1 MPSNWPFTFRLF
13 TFATTILFSVIV
25 TCLSAD
31 VVYMIM
37 PDYYSSAVA
46 LAVSVLTILTVAPML
61 IIDKLRRGSI
71 FSYTGVE
78 IGWLTILWIFWLG
91 SGSFAAWADHYLII
105 GVPEEATCHYSDR
118 YYYDDDSRRMR
129 SGFCYKIKAIIGFS
143 FFLYL
148 LLMAYTFTLLVLTLR
163 AKGRGHPAWKT
174 SVRDGVLLRP
184 IEKTT
189 ERAILVPVAQTYI
202 ISTPYVPATQLT
214 TIPQSCSQAPAT
226 HAPSYPSPQRSVSV
240 TDSPSTPQV

>member
-1 MPSNWPFTFRLF
+1 MSSNWPFTFRLF

-31 VVYMIM
+31 VVYMMM
-37 PDYYSSAVA
+37 PDNYSSAVA
-46 LAVSVLTILTVAPML
+46 LAVSVLTVLTVALML

-78 IGWLTILWIFWLG
+78 IVWLTILWVLWLG

-105 GVPEEATCHYSDR
+105 DVPEEATCHYSDR

-143 FFLYL
+143 FLC
-148 LLMAYTFTLLVLTLR
+148 
-163 AKGRGHPAWKT
+163 
-174 SVRDGVLLRP
+174 LLRSDSLLCELCIP
-184 IEKTT
+184 
-189 ERAILVPVAQTYI
+189 
-202 ISTPYVPATQLT
+202 LT
-214 TIPQSCSQAPAT
+214 MMQSS
-226 HAPSYPSPQRSVSV
+226 HGVHFHPSCA
-240 TDSPSTPQV
+240 DSPCQRTRSPRMEDECV